1 MLFGVQRQAGCLL
14 RHRLGLRSIAS
25 LRPPTTN
32 ALVTG
37 PRPSHGQSSPAGRR
51 LQLVAGLALT
61 MALADERSQA
71 KARGDLPMTRN
82 SIADAVEKAAP
93 GVVNIT
99 IYSHH
104 QPTSSGSGFL
114 IDPSGLVVT
123 NAHVVAHVSR
133 HSSITVTLE
142 NGQKYEATVHSFDTK
157 ADLALVQLNDP
168 PATKLPT
175 VAIGTSSSVRAGE
188 WVIALGSP
196 LSLQNSVSAGIIS
209 ATARRGSE
217 LGFAP
222 SHRTE
227 FLQTDAAI
235 NVGNSGGP
243 LVNLD
248 GQVIGI
254 NTMKV
259 AGGISGISFAIP
271 IDGGMQVI
279 NQLRQH
285 RTVTRP
291 YVGMQM
297 VEFGGTILPD
307 IAK

>member
-1 MLFGVQRQAGCLL
+1 MDATQCLD
-14 RHRLGLRSIAS
+14 
-25 LRPPTTN
+25 
-32 ALVTG
+32 V
-37 PRPSHGQSSPAGRR
+37 
-51 LQLVAGLALT
+51 
-61 MALADERSQA
+61 DERSQA

-142 NGQKYEATVHSFDTK
+142 NGQK
-157 ADLALVQLNDP
+157 
-168 PATKLPT
+168 
-175 VAIGTSSSVRAGE
+175 
-188 WVIALGSP
+188 
-196 LSLQNSVSAGIIS
+196 
-209 ATARRGSE
+209 
-217 LGFAP
+217 FAP

-259 AGGISGISFAIP
+259 AGGIPLYPSIPQGVVVKSVARGSPAEQAGLLPGDVIIEFAGSKVTSIK
-271 IDGGMQVI
+271 DVVASLGFSVGRKMCMKVLRGG
-279 NQLRQH
+279 RADH
-285 RTVTRP
+285 PHTVCFVTTDASK
-291 YVGMQM
+291 Q
-297 VEFGGTILPD
+297 
-307 IAK
+307 

>member
-1 MLFGVQRQAGCLL
+1 VRAPSMDATQCLD
-14 RHRLGLRSIAS
+14 
-25 LRPPTTN
+25 
-32 ALVTG
+32 V
-37 PRPSHGQSSPAGRR
+37 
-51 LQLVAGLALT
+51 
-61 MALADERSQA
+61 DERSQA

-114 IDPSGLVVT
+114 IDPTGLVVT
-123 NAHVVAHVSR
+123 NAHVVAHV
-133 HSSITVTLE
+133 TLE
-142 NGQKYEATVHSFDTK
+142 NGQK
-157 ADLALVQLNDP
+157 
-168 PATKLPT
+168 
-175 VAIGTSSSVRAGE
+175 
-188 WVIALGSP
+188 
-196 LSLQNSVSAGIIS
+196 
-209 ATARRGSE
+209 
-217 LGFAP
+217 FAP

-259 AGGISGISFAIP
+259 AGGI
-271 IDGGMQVI
+271 
-279 NQLRQH
+279 
-285 RTVTRP
+285 P
-291 YVGMQM
+291 Y
-297 VEFGGTILPD
+297 T
-307 IAK
+307 

>member
-1 MLFGVQRQAGCLL
+1 MDATQCFDV
-14 RHRLGLRSIAS
+14 
-25 LRPPTTN
+25 
-32 ALVTG
+32 
-37 PRPSHGQSSPAGRR
+37 
-51 LQLVAGLALT
+51 
-61 MALADERSQA
+61 DERSQA

-142 NGQKYEATVHSFDTK
+142 NGQK
-157 ADLALVQLNDP
+157 
-168 PATKLPT
+168 
-175 VAIGTSSSVRAGE
+175 
-188 WVIALGSP
+188 
-196 LSLQNSVSAGIIS
+196 
-209 ATARRGSE
+209 
-217 LGFAP
+217 FAP

>member
-1 MLFGVQRQAGCLL
+1 MDATQCLD
-14 RHRLGLRSIAS
+14 
-25 LRPPTTN
+25 
-32 ALVTG
+32 V
-37 PRPSHGQSSPAGRR
+37 
-51 LQLVAGLALT
+51 
-61 MALADERSQA
+61 DERSQA

-133 HSSITVTLE
+133 HSSITVLLT
-142 NGQKYEATVHSFDTK
+142 G
-157 ADLALVQLNDP
+157 
-168 PATKLPT
+168 
-175 VAIGTSSSVRAGE
+175 SS
-188 WVIALGSP
+188 
-196 LSLQNSVSAGIIS
+196 
-209 ATARRGSE
+209 
-217 LGFAP
+217 
-222 SHRTE
+222 
-227 FLQTDAAI
+227 AACYTC
-235 NVGNSGGP
+235 S
-243 LVNLD
+243 
-248 GQVIGI
+248 
-254 NTMKV
+254 
-259 AGGISGISFAIP
+259 GISGISFAIP

-307 IAK
+307 IAKLYPSIPQGVVVKSVARGSPAEQAGLLPGNHCSWMEIV